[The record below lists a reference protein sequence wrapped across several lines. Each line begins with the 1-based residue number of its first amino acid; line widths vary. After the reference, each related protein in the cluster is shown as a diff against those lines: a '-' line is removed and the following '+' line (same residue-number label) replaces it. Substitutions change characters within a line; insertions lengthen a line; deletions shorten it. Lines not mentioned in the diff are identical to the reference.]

1 MMRSINKA
9 AFPTILRE
17 MLDQATGFSREEW
30 AKILQ
35 VTPPAISQWL
45 SDKTVPKALTLRS
58 IVDVVK
64 RYSAEGILNKFDSI
78 ANQPAEA
85 VSSHSNRMSPTI
97 AHYMVEPVK
106 EGFLRILGTLRP
118 AQQEL
123 VLVRASQHCH
133 ALREEDLFDATS
145 SKSANDSSSQIRDEP
160 SDRVGF
166 VERRNRQHAVREKA
180 A

>member
-1 MMRSINKA
+1 MRSIKKA
-9 AFPTILRE
+9 AFPTILRQ
-17 MLDQATGFSREEW
+17 MLDEATGFSREEW

-64 RYSAEGILNKFDSI
+64 RYSADGILQKFDSV

-85 VSSHSNRMSPTI
+85 VSSHPNRMSPTI
-97 AHYMVEPVK
+97 AHYMVEPVR

-118 AQQEL
+118 PQQEL
-123 VLVRASQHCH
+123 VLIRASQHCH
-133 ALREEDLFDATS
+133 ALRDEDLLGATS
-145 SKSANDSSSQIRDEP
+145 SKSTNDPSSQTRDQP

-166 VERRNRQHAVREKA
+166 VERRTRQYAVREKA